1 MRVLVIGANGLTGR
15 RVVRRL
21 REGPHEPVAM
31 VRASDQRDRFEE
43 AGVAAVLGDLEEPVD
58 DAVDGMDAVIFAA
71 GSGSG
76 TGLEKTVAVDRD
88 GAVRSMVAAEA
99 AGVERYVMLSSRG
112 ADPGSRGRTLSPYL
126 RAKGI
131 ADQWLRRSELVHTVV
146 RPGRLTTGD
155 GTGTIEI
162 AHSLE
167 RSGSIPR
174 DDVAEVLARCLD
186 VENTQG
192 RTFAI
197 LSDGTP
203 IGEAL
208 EAI

>member
-15 RVVRRL
+15 RVVDRL
-21 REGPHEPVAM
+21 RDSRHEPVAM
-31 VRASDQRDRFEE
+31 VRHPDQRPRFEE
-43 AGVAAVLGDLEEPVD
+43 SGVETVVADLEEPVD
-58 DAVDGMDAVIFAA
+58 DAMEGADAVIFAA

-88 GAVRSMVAAEA
+88 GAVRSMVAAEV

-112 ADPGSRGRTLSPYL
+112 ADPESQGRTLSPYL
-126 RAKGI
+126 RAKGV
-131 ADQWLRRSELVHTVV
+131 ADVWLRRSGLVHTVV
-146 RPGRLTTGD
+146 RPGRLTDEEGR
-155 GTGTIEI
+155 GRVEI
-162 AHSLE
+162 ADALD

-174 DDVAEVLARCLD
+174 DDVAEVLVRSLD
-186 VENTQG
+186 VPNTEG

-208 EAI
+208 ETI